1 MTLRRHSR
9 WQRLCVNFCLV
20 DNFIKYHIS
29 CSFICTESTNVIYL
43 LVLLYSTAFIVFA
56 VLIFCAYIVQ
66 YTVSLTFTENTQ
78 AARNNS
84 SAILPVEPLKAFIS
98 KIKVIVIL
106 WPVVWC
112 VDCGEIFS
120 RRWTHGLCLLL
131 KYEFCRMSHLNTKQ
145 IWQILYRIY
154 FYWLSVC
161 AWLFSRSVDQPLPML
176 IGQCVNVVVG
186 SCRSVPVCFVPDETV
201 QHCLYWYHG
210 RDFQWLRCTLADSG
224 AIVS

>member
-1 MTLRRHSR
+1 MCIRDSNISAGASLLNSVHCVCCADF
-9 WQRLCVNFCLV
+9 LCL
-20 DNFIKYHIS
+20 HR
-29 CSFICTESTNVIYL
+29 
-43 LVLLYSTAFIVFA
+43 A
-56 VLIFCAYIVQ
+56 
-66 YTVSLTFTENTQ
+66 VSLTFTENTQ

-161 AWLFSRSVDQPLPML
+161 AWFFSRSVDAHW
-176 IGQCVNVVVG
+176 
-186 SCRSVPVCFVPDETV
+186 PVCECCCRKLSFCLCLSRAWWNCSTLSVLISRKRFSVTTLHFGR
-201 QHCLYWYHG
+201 QRCHCK
-210 RDFQWLRCTLADSG
+210 LACLS
-224 AIVS
+224 VSL